1 MTSNSKVITDQE
13 VQRIIHSAFER
24 NGFSHPEVYRGTVV
38 SGNPIITHDT
48 HEGNFTAA
56 ISTWNGLFGGV
67 IVEVFNQYSRDP
79 VVLEGQSVNLYLP
92 EVKVRFNQLF
102 LSETDSDH
110 ALDIYTRATR
120 AGKEILKQLSEYEY
134 IRLQAWLTCESD

>member
-24 NGFSHPEVYRGTVV
+24 NGFNPTLYRGTTVA
-38 SGNPIITHDT
+38 GNPIITHDT

-56 ISTWNGLFGGV
+56 ISTWNGLYGGV

-102 LSETDSDH
+102 LSETLPDH
-110 ALDIYTRATR
+110 AMDVYTRAVK
-120 AGKEILKQLSEYEY
+120 AGQEILKELSEYEY
-134 IRLQAWLTCESD
+134 IKLQTLLTCESL